1 MRKSKD
7 ASKTDVQEL
16 HILDGGAIDLD
27 QSSLT
32 AGHGMGQTVRVPTPM
47 VLIRTRQGNVLFD
60 TGWSPEIVPVL
71 AQLGY
76 NPSVTEEHAL
86 PGRLAELGLKPDDI
100 RYVVLSHL
108 HVDHAGGVQFLPNA
122 EFIVQR
128 SEFRYAF
135 HPHSFNALVYN
146 RTDFDFPS
154 FNWRIVDG
162 DQVLM
167 PGLSIVL
174 ANGHSAGLQALV
186 VDLPET
192 GVIVLGSD
200 SCYTTKNIEEEIIP
214 GFVWD
219 PTLALHSITKLKT
232 LASLLNG
239 QIFPGHDI
247 ELWNTTLRKSPESYK

>member
-1 MRKSKD
+1 M
-7 ASKTDVQEL
+7 
-16 HILDGGAIDLD
+16 ILIK
-27 QSSLT
+27 
-32 AGHGMGQTVRVPTPM
+32 
-47 VLIRTRQGNVLFD
+47 TRQGNVVYD
-60 TGWSPEIVPVL
+60 TGWSPQMVPVL

-86 PGRLAELGLKPDDI
+86 PNRLAELDLKPDDI

-128 SEFRYAF
+128 SEYRYAL

-154 FNWRIVDG
+154 FNWRIIDG

-167 PGLSIVL
+167 PGLTIVL

-192 GVIVLGSD
+192 GSSFWGATAVTPRRTSRRNSYRGS
-200 SCYTTKNIEEEIIP
+200 C
-214 GFVWD
+214 G
-219 PTLALHSITKLKT
+219 
-232 LASLLNG
+232 
-239 QIFPGHDI
+239 
-247 ELWNTTLRKSPESYK
+247 TLRWLFTRSRS